1 MPGTWE
7 AWEAWGHMG
16 MWACGLVTF
25 QDRSKLELRSPDE
38 PRPLPLAPAAPF
50 IATHIFQTRGDPL
63 PRALFELKQNLLKD
77 LLFCSASYSDL
88 SKLR

>member
-1 MPGTWE
+1 MGSL
-7 AWEAWGHMG
+7 AACGHVG

-25 QDRSKLELRSPDE
+25 QARAKLEFRSPDE

-50 IATHIFQTRGDPL
+50 FATHIFQTRGDPL

-77 LLFCSASYSDL
+77 LSFRSASYSDL